1 MPVAAVFAPSSK
13 FSRGA
18 ACLVALGLLLSALL
32 PFAAL
37 AQEVPELQITSTNYI
52 LIDADTGEIYA
63 QRGAHE
69 RRAPASL
76 TKIFTAIETIEEA
89 PPGVE
94 ITTAEADLVSE
105 FASQVGFS
113 PGETFTVEELLY
125 GMMLPSGNDA
135 ARALARGLGAEPGD
149 TDEQALSRFLDRIN
163 QRLLDM
169 GLTDTHL
176 DNPDGWGVP
185 GHYSSA
191 YDLAAF
197 TMYALR
203 YPRFVRTFSTGTY
216 ETADGEYVFKNNNRM
231 LRTFEGIVGGKTGY
245 DDDAGW
251 CLVNVAERDGR
262 RLIAV
267 TMNGVAPDDWYDDNR
282 VLLEYGFE
290 QMALRAAGEA
300 APTAE
305 FVRYRD
311 PDAAKILAMSS
322 ASGSMGKAL
331 TAAPAADALA
341 PTLAIGNPGTER
353 GAGAVEIVS
362 ADDSAPT
369 LSLAPRPGAGVNGG
383 AVLAA
388 AGVAATLILLQAAS
402 TWRLLSPRRLA
413 LEQGPIDTMLSPAEM
428 TPERAAPASD

>member
-1 MPVAAVFAPSSK
+1 MPLAYRIHGAVLIAV
-13 FSRGA
+13 
-18 ACLVALGLLLSALL
+18 CGLLLATVLAPL
-32 PFAAL
+32 AR

-52 LIDADTGEIYA
+52 LINADTGEILA

-76 TKIFTAIETIEEA
+76 TKVFTAIQAIEEA
-89 PPGVE
+89 PPGEE
-94 ITTAEADLVSE
+94 ITTSEADLVSD
-105 FASQVGFS
+105 FASQVGFG

-125 GMMLPSGNDA
+125 GLMLPSGNDA

-149 TDEQALSRFLDRIN
+149 TDEQALNRFLDRLN

-169 GLTDTHL
+169 GLVDTHL
-176 DNPDGWGVP
+176 VNPDGWGVP

-197 TMYALR
+197 TMYALK

-216 ETADGEYVFKNNNRM
+216 ETADGQYIFKNNNRM

-251 CLVNVAERDGR
+251 CLVNVAERGGTK
-262 RLIAV
+262 LIAV

-290 QMALRAAGEA
+290 QLALRSPGET

-305 FVRYRD
+305 FVSFRD
-311 PDAAKILAMSS
+311 PDAAKILAMAT
-322 ASGSMGKAL
+322 ASGSLGE
-331 TAAPAADALA
+331 APSLAVSDAPVAPLLAEAPLPAPVQAADSTIPAEADSPSLLRAPSPGLA
-341 PTLAIGNPGTER
+341 
-353 GAGAVEIVS
+353 
-362 ADDSAPT
+362 
-369 LSLAPRPGAGVNGG
+369 VNGG
-383 AVLAA
+383 AVAA
-388 AGVAATLILLQAAS
+388 AVGVAAALIALQAMS
-402 TWRLLSPRRLA
+402 TWRLVSPRQRVHGMA
-413 LEQGPIDTMLSPAEM
+413 GGPSF
-428 TPERAAPASD
+428 APARDYSPEGIASAID